1 VTEPTGSTT
10 PEPRAA
16 RVVSLDALRGLAILM
31 MCLSGLVPRW
41 LPNWMYHGYYPQYLP
56 GRGEDG
62 GWGRVE
68 NPWAFWS
75 GSAFTWVDWVFPMF
89 LFAMGAAIPLAM
101 RGKLS
106 RGVPRWKLAIGVLI
120 RGAVLIGFA
129 VVAQQLTPWFISGDE
144 PTAWDDHLLALLGFG
159 LLFAVLMPLPKRWS
173 GAARWGV
180 RAAGLAAVVGLLA
193 WVHVRRGTA
202 FSWNDKDIIILLLA
216 WMAVFAGLLWLA
228 MPGRGWPVR
237 LAVGLVIAYVA
248 HHQAMK
254 AEWRWFGEAFAWL
267 MPVVNGWPK
276 AVLDWRWVVDHPAMN
291 LGVLW
296 DFTWLKFLWVVL
308 PGTVVGEL
316 LVKEGEHGEPGGG
329 RVAWGVAG
337 LQTAVIG
344 VVLVAF
350 WYRGDEQTQPWFQWF
365 GGGDATRAW
374 GVAAGGVAAAWGAV
388 VLLWGRGDRLLWGL
402 SLWAAIWLTL
412 GWAVEPWE
420 GGIKK
425 GPPSTLSWYLIST
438 GLSVSLLAVFV
449 VMIDRSRRGRWWM
462 GWLVLNGQN
471 PMVAYVG
478 IRNLLAPVVSL
489 PLLGPVNAATEAIG
503 HDSIEGVVQQD
514 VLAAAIDDEPAL
526 RWAQLGW
533 AIVKTLALAAA
544 VAAMTRLRLIW
555 RS

>member
-1 VTEPTGSTT
+1 
-10 PEPRAA
+10 
-16 RVVSLDALRGLAILM
+16 
-31 MCLSGLVPRW
+31 
-41 LPNWMYHGYYPQYLP
+41 
-56 GRGEDG
+56 
-62 GWGRVE
+62 
-68 NPWAFWS
+68 
-75 GSAFTWVDWVFPMF
+75 
-89 LFAMGAAIPLAM
+89 
-101 RGKLS
+101 
-106 RGVPRWKLAIGVLI
+106 
-120 RGAVLIGFA
+120 
-129 VVAQQLTPWFISGDE
+129 
-144 PTAWDDHLLALLGFG
+144 
-159 LLFAVLMPLPKRWS
+159 
-173 GAARWGV
+173 
-180 RAAGLAAVVGLLA
+180 
-193 WVHVRRGTA
+193 
-202 FSWNDKDIIILLLA
+202 
-216 WMAVFAGLLWLA
+216 
-228 MPGRGWPVR
+228 
-237 LAVGLVIAYVA
+237 
-248 HHQAMK
+248 
-254 AEWRWFGEAFAWL
+254 

-316 LVKEGEHGEPGGG
+316 LVKEGAHGEPGGG